1 VAKGPEKLRRM
12 HRSKEASGYGFI
24 TPYWRSP
31 NGIKFVSYLI
41 IGTMMEAVVRRWC
54 CHVGG
59 NNFVTRWQIVIAI
72 RQHCSFHWLTVLSI
86 AAEMSDVITE
96 IAVNVV
102 R

>member
-1 VAKGPEKLRRM
+1 M
-12 HRSKEASGYGFI
+12 HRSKEGSGYGFI
-24 TPYWRSP
+24 TPYWSSP
-31 NGIKFVSYLI
+31 NRIKLISYLI
-41 IGTMMEAVVRRWC
+41 IGTMMEAAVRRWC

-59 NNFVTRWQIVIAI
+59 NNFVTRWQIVIVV

-102 R
+102 S